1 MNDKNNHLI
10 VVCEAGWI
18 ICGVIG
24 EQSSD
29 VLLELKDASVVRR
42 WSNGKGI
49 GGLAKE
55 KYKGDYTLDEIGN
68 VGIKQSKVLFT
79 IPCEW

>member
-24 EQSSD
+24 EQSSAE
-29 VLLELKDASVVRR
+29 LLELKDASIVRR

-55 KYKGDYTLDEIGN
+55 KYKDDYTLDEIGN
-68 VGIKQSKVLFT
+68 VGIRQSKVLFS